1 MATKSN
7 SRDRYVG
14 WFNSCKCW
22 AAYWTP
28 KVTPHYIPTRLSAQ
42 ERVLAPTYY
51 GLIGGGLG
59 LQVLLSAALLVY
71 YREELRLIYGGWVES
86 AQEQQASENGNAG
99 RGGEDQGHG
108 EGDDAIE
115 LSANGAG
122 PL

>member
-1 MATKSN
+1 MMATKSN
-7 SRDRYVG
+7 SGDRYVG

-71 YREELRLIYGGWVES
+71 YREELRLIYGGWV
-86 AQEQQASENGNAG
+86 NAG

-108 EGDDAIE
+108 EGD
-115 LSANGAG
+115 
-122 PL
+122 